1 MEDQEIHSITEIEK
15 KEIVNITV
23 ENIQETIR
31 EVVNK
36 NSVIVTSLN
45 NINFENLTLKN
56 VSATINLDMKNASCL
71 IIDEKFTS
79 DMNLNIKD
87 TYVSTFYNEIV
98 EIMGEE
104 YLTALEN
111 NLQDAIN
118 ISSDSSVFS
127 GFNINSYT
135 EIKNTQ
141 YINILKEIHN
151 VVSTSNIT
159 SVINSCITNV
169 QQYNYIEAK
178 DLEFGFSS
186 NIKEEEF
193 ENRKTNVEIMFDQSN
208 TSEILVKCIANTEEI
223 NNVLTKVI
231 NKLSEYEELPKIDT
245 ELINNGEGNIIKVDE
260 SQFPQSKENTNSNTN
275 LNKESTDKKT
285 LNTNIFLLIS
295 IIVAFLLFVILIVL
309 ILIKKFKK

>member
-1 MEDQEIHSITEIEK
+1 MEDQEIHSISEIEK
-15 KEIVNITV
+15 KKIVNITV

-118 ISSDSSVFS
+118 ISSDSDVFS
-127 GFNINSYT
+127 GFDINSYT

-141 YINILKEIHN
+141 YINILKEIHS
-151 VVSTSNIT
+151 VVTTSNIT

-186 NIKEEEF
+186 NIKEDEF

-231 NKLSEYEELPKIDT
+231 NKLSDYENLPKIDT
-245 ELINNGEGNIIKVDE
+245 ELINNGEGDIIKVDE
-260 SQFPQSKENTNSNTN
+260 SQIPQTEENTNSNA
-275 LNKESTDKKT
+275 ESTDKKT
-285 LNTNIFLLIS
+285 LNTNIILFIS
-295 IIVAFLLFVILIVL
+295 IIVAFLLFVILIIL

>member
-15 KEIVNITV
+15 KEIVNVTV
-23 ENIQETIR
+23 ENIRETIR

-36 NSVIVTSLN
+36 NSVIVTSSN
-45 NINFENLTLKN
+45 NINFENITLKN

-127 GFNINSYT
+127 GFD
-135 EIKNTQ
+135 
-141 YINILKEIHN
+141 INIY
-151 VVSTSNIT
+151 T
-159 SVINSCITNV
+159 
-169 QQYNYIEAK
+169 
-178 DLEFGFSS
+178 
-186 NIKEEEF
+186 
-193 ENRKTNVEIMFDQSN
+193 
-208 TSEILVKCIANTEEI
+208 
-223 NNVLTKVI
+223 
-231 NKLSEYEELPKIDT
+231 
-245 ELINNGEGNIIKVDE
+245 
-260 SQFPQSKENTNSNTN
+260 
-275 LNKESTDKKT
+275 
-285 LNTNIFLLIS
+285 
-295 IIVAFLLFVILIVL
+295 
-309 ILIKKFKK
+309 

>member
-1 MEDQEIHSITEIEK
+1 MEDQEIHSVTEIEK

-23 ENIQETIR
+23 KNIQETIR
-31 EVVNK
+31 KVVNI

-98 EIMGEE
+98 DKMGEE

-111 NLQDAIN
+111 NLQDAVN
-118 ISSDSSVFS
+118 ISSDSDVFS
-127 GFNINSYT
+127 GFDIKSYT

-151 VVSTSNIT
+151 VVSISNIT

-186 NIKEEEF
+186 NIKEDEF

-231 NKLSEYEELPKIDT
+231 NKLSDYEELPKIDT
-245 ELINNGEGNIIKVDE
+245 SLINNGEGDVIKVDE
-260 SQFPQSKENTNSNTN
+260 SQISQSEKNTNSNTN
-275 LNKESTDKKT
+275 SNTDSNAESTD
-285 LNTNIFLLIS
+285 ILLIS
-295 IIVAFLLFVILIVL
+295 IIVAFLLFVILIIL

>member
-1 MEDQEIHSITEIEK
+1 MEDQEIHSVTEIEK

-31 EVVNK
+31 KVVNI

-98 EIMGEE
+98 DKMGEE

-111 NLQDAIN
+111 NLQDAVN
-118 ISSDSSVFS
+118 ISSDSDVFS
-127 GFNINSYT
+127 GFDIKSYT

-159 SVINSCITNV
+159 SVINSCI
-169 QQYNYIEAK
+169 
-178 DLEFGFSS
+178 
-186 NIKEEEF
+186 
-193 ENRKTNVEIMFDQSN
+193 
-208 TSEILVKCIANTEEI
+208 
-223 NNVLTKVI
+223 
-231 NKLSEYEELPKIDT
+231 
-245 ELINNGEGNIIKVDE
+245 
-260 SQFPQSKENTNSNTN
+260 
-275 LNKESTDKKT
+275 ST
-285 LNTNIFLLIS
+285 
-295 IIVAFLLFVILIVL
+295 V
-309 ILIKKFKK
+309 

>member
-15 KEIVNITV
+15 KEIVNVTV
-23 ENIQETIR
+23 ENIRETIR

-36 NSVIVTSLN
+36 NSVIVTSSN
-45 NINFENLTLKN
+45 NINFENITLKN

-127 GFNINSYT
+127 GFDINSYT

-141 YINILKEIHN
+141 YINILKEIHS
-151 VVSTSNIT
+151 VVSSSNIT

-186 NIKEEEF
+186 DIEEEEF
-193 ENRKTNVEIMFDQSN
+193 ENRKTNVEIFFDQTN

-231 NKLSEYEELPKIDT
+231 NKLSDYEDLPKINT
-245 ELINNGEGNIIKVDE
+245 ELINNGEGDIIKVDE
-260 SQFPQSKENTNSNTN
+260 SQFQQSEENTNSNT
-275 LNKESTDKKT
+275 ESTDKKT
-285 LNTNIFLLIS
+285 LNTNIILLIS
-295 IIVAFLLFVILIVL
+295 IIVAFLLFVILIIL

>member
-23 ENIQETIR
+23 ENIRETIR

-36 NSVIVTSLN
+36 NSVIVTSSN
-45 NINFENLTLKN
+45 NINFENITLKN

-87 TYVSTFYNEIV
+87 TYVSTFYYEIV

-127 GFNINSYT
+127 GFDINSYT

-141 YINILKEIHN
+141 YINILKEIHS
-151 VVSTSNIT
+151 VVSSSNIT

-186 NIKEEEF
+186 DIEEEEF

-231 NKLSEYEELPKIDT
+231 NKLSDYEELPKIDT
-245 ELINNGEGNIIKVDE
+245 ELINNGEGDIIKVDE
-260 SQFPQSKENTNSNTN
+260 SQFQQSEENTNSNT
-275 LNKESTDKKT
+275 ESTDKKT
-285 LNTNIFLLIS
+285 LNTNIILLIS
-295 IIVAFLLFVILIVL
+295 IIIAFLLFL
-309 ILIKKFKK
+309 ILIILILVKKFKK